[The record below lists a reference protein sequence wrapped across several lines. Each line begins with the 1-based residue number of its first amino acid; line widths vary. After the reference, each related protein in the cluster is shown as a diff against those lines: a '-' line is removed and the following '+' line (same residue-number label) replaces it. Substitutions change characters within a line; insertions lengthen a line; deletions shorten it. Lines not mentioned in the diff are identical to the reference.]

1 MSNRFDFLERLIS
14 HVEEKCS
21 EFLSKYG
28 LNNEWDIIKEMA
40 ERMATVMNAP
50 ETLQSMAMQAVD
62 KSKKYSLD
70 AIGNS
75 WSKLLNKFSR

>member
-1 MSNRFDFLERLIS
+1 MNNRFDFLERLIS

-40 ERMATVMNAP
+40 EKEKR
-50 ETLQSMAMQAVD
+50 QSGITAFFDALTNGTVD
-62 KSKKYSLD
+62 KVVEKT
-70 AIGNS
+70 NS
-75 WSKLLNKFSR
+75 TYDIVKNDFLTHYFK